1 MIKFFRKIR
10 RDLLSKGKT
19 GKYLKYAIGEIV
31 LVVIGILIALQINNW
46 NQQHQLK
53 GEELKQLKALKLE
66 FEKNSI
72 TFDSITKHHTE
83 NEDATL
89 RLIKAMDSYT
99 IAEFDS
105 LFLKAVYNYNFDPS
119 KGIYNSLINSGNIE
133 LISNQTLKY
142 KLAEIQDIVNDYIGD
157 ENDVR
162 EYCANKFFPFVINQM
177 PYNPLRLYKN
187 RTTNEKER
195 HHSFFVEMI
204 NNRIFIEHLSMVSLF
219 RIGVFEEGRKVRKE
233 YNNIIALINQ
243 EITKME

>member
-10 RDLLSKGKT
+10 YDLMEKNKS
-19 GKYLKYAIGEIV
+19 GKYFKYAIGEII

-46 NQQHQLK
+46 NQQHEQK
-53 GEELKQLKALKLE
+53 NEELKQLKALKLE
-66 FEKNSI
+66 FEKNALI
-72 TFDSITKHHTE
+72 LDSITKHHTE

-89 RLIKAMDSYT
+89 RLINATNHYT
-99 IAEFDS
+99 ISEFDS
-105 LFLKAVYNYNFDPS
+105 LYLKTVYNYNFDPS

-142 KLAEIQDIVNDYIGD
+142 KLAEIQDIVIDYIGD

-177 PYNPLRLYKN
+177 PYNPLRFYKN
-187 RTTNEKER
+187 RTANETEL
-195 HHSFFVEMI
+195 HHSYFVEMI
-204 NNRIFIEHLSMVSLF
+204 NNRIFIEHLSMISLF
-219 RIGVFEEGRKVRKE
+219 RIGVFVEGKKVRKE

-243 EITKME
+243 EIAKME